1 MIKVVVTGV
10 GVVSSNAWN
19 ANELYISSIEG
30 KTGIKNTD
38 KLKDIGISSL
48 YAGEIT
54 CDYKGID
61 KYLYICDLAIKEI
74 FNDSGLSKEYI
85 SSLGSRSIFS
95 LGTSVLAS
103 LPLEKQM
110 KKQLESQ
117 DELDKSVLDYND
129 GRYIYQLNEQL
140 GNRGDV
146 YVINTACASGTMAV
160 GNAFE
165 SIRSGGVDVAI
176 AGGVD
181 VFSDTSI
188 SGFNSM
194 QNMSSKPTKPFD
206 ENREGLNIGEAA
218 AFFVLESE
226 EHALAR
232 GAKIYAEVFGYD
244 SKNDAYHITAPDPNG
259 AGAYECM
266 KNVISEYTFEDG
278 DILYINAHGTGTSA
292 NDPMEISAIERLIE
306 GKSGTEKAWMSSSK
320 SMLGHCLGAAGAIE
334 LAICVLCQKHG
345 QMPLSIS
352 VDKPLPMNHIELVTA
367 KEQSIPF
374 DLCISNSFAFAGN
387 CASIGIC
394 KYI

>member
-74 FNDSGLSKEYI
+74 FNDSALSKEYI
-85 SSLGSRSIFS
+85 SSLGSRSVFS

-140 GNRGDV
+140 GNCGDV

-259 AGAYECM
+259 EGAYECM

-278 DILYINAHGTGTSA
+278 EVLYINAHGTGTSA

-306 GKSGTEKAWMSSSK
+306 GESGIEKAWMSSSK

-352 VDKPLPMNHIELVTA
+352 ADKPLPMNHIELVTA

>member
-19 ANELYISSIEG
+19 ANELYINSIKG

-38 KLKDIGISSL
+38 KLKDIGIPSI

-54 CDYKGID
+54 CDYQGID

-85 SSLGSRSIFS
+85 NSLKTRSVFS
-95 LGTSVLAS
+95 LGTSVLIS
-103 LPLEKQM
+103 LPIEKQM
-110 KKQLESQ
+110 KKQLQNTKENI
-117 DELDKSVLDYND
+117 DKSSIDYNYSK
-129 GRYIYQLNEQL
+129 YIYYLNEQI
-140 GNRGDV
+140 GNQGDV

-165 SIRSGGVDVAI
+165 LIKSGSVDVAI
-176 AGGVD
+176 TGGVD

-194 QNMSSKPTKPFD
+194 QNMSSNPTKPFD
-206 ENREGLNIGEAA
+206 ENREGLNMGEAV

-266 KNVISEYTFEDG
+266 KNVISDYTFKDG

-292 NDPMEISAIERLIE
+292 NDPMEISAIERLVE
-306 GKSGTEKAWMSSSK
+306 GKSGIEKVWMSSSK

-334 LAICVLCQKHG
+334 LAICVLCQKYG

-352 VDKPLPMNHIELVTA
+352 VEKPLPMNHIELV
-367 KEQSIPF
+367 
-374 DLCISNSFAFAGN
+374 
-387 CASIGIC
+387 
-394 KYI
+394 